1 MSGFITKK
9 ITAIS
14 TLGEKLQTH
23 RESRGLSI
31 EEAAHRMA
39 INVKYLKQLESDD
52 YENLPPD
59 VYSVNIL
66 KNYAELLNLNPI
78 MVAEIYQKE
87 KAIYLGTRKKKK
99 SEKQTLWHKTIN
111 IFLNPQILKYFLA
124 TLAVAGII
132 AYIGWQM
139 SKIIS
144 PPILIVDSPPDN
156 LVIKDNQI
164 EIRGVTEKE
173 VNLTVNNR
181 PVLSDRTGGFSLTVD
196 LQNGLNVI
204 KIAAKKKHSKEQ
216 VVYRRVVVEE

>member
-1 MSGFITKK
+1 MSGFISKK
-9 ITAIS
+9 IIAIS

-23 RESRGLSI
+23 RTSRGMSI
-31 EEAAHRMA
+31 EDAAHKMA

-52 YENLPPD
+52 YENLPSD

-66 KNYAELLNLNPI
+66 KNYAALLNLNPI

-87 KAIYLGTRKKKK
+87 KTIYFGTRKKKK
-99 SEKQTLWHKTIN
+99 SEKLTLWHKTLN
-111 IFLNPQILKYFLA
+111 VFLNPQYLKYFLA
-124 TLAVAGII
+124 ALVVAGII
-132 AYIGWQM
+132 TYIGWQINT
-139 SKIIS
+139 IIS

-164 EIRGVTEKE
+164 EIKGVTEKE

-181 PVLSDRTGGFSLTVD
+181 TVLSDKNGGFSLTVD

-204 KIAAKKKHSKEQ
+204 KIAARKKHSKEQ